1 MSNLENKEEKVLNKI
16 VVAINKLDIEL
27 NELGTLSE
35 NPEKKHKFKKWL
47 VERKAI
53 HEIKKILHEADKYDK
68 YDEKELDKE
77 FKEINDLLQ

>member
-16 VVAINKLDIEL
+16 VAAINKLDIEL
-27 NELGTLSE
+27 SELDTLSE
-35 NPEKKHKFKKWL
+35 NPEKKHKLKKWL
-47 VERKAI
+47 VERKVI

-77 FKEINDLLQ
+77 FKEINDLSL